1 MLIFIFIF
9 MLISVFIYLYKFT
22 YIGILKVQKEISS
35 IYVLNLNNLKKI
47 ACGLTL

>member
-22 YIGILKVQKEISS
+22 YIGILKVQKDISS
-35 IYVLNLNNLKKI
+35 IYVLNLNNLKK
-47 ACGLTL
+47 LLVV